1 MNLKNNTLEEEVD
14 KTTPIKSWLVDYVG
28 NNYEQELSRAEVDSG
43 KKIEW
48 DGSVTV
54 EMMIELMIKEFPDFV
69 MAIAEENF
77 IRGYT
82 QAMADVGIDIT
93 GQTEEEE

>member
-1 MNLKNNTLEEEVD
+1 MNLKNSTLEEEVD
-14 KTTPIKSWLVDYVG
+14 KSTPIKSWLVDYVG
-28 NNYEQELSRAEVDSG
+28 SNYEQELSRAEVNSG
-43 KKIEW
+43 EKIDW

-54 EMMIELMIKEFPDFV
+54 EMMIELMIKEFPDFI

-82 QAMADVGIDIT
+82 QAMDDVGINIT
-93 GQTEEEE
+93 GQAEEEE